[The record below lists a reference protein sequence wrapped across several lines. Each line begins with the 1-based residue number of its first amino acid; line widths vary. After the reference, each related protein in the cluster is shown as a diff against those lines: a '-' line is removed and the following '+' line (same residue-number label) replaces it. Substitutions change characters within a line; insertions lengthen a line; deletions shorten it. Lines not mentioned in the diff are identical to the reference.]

1 MAIKFEY
8 KIPDNLL
15 PLVQQTI
22 VDYGSDYLY
31 GYMPEGLAGQLQ
43 HCSLYMV
50 CEFESNNGV
59 DIWKNPLAIVSN
71 NEVNAVETYSEA
83 TGSEIPSVLC
93 EIVNRCDKIVVRPC
107 E

>member
-15 PLVQQTI
+15 PLIRQT
-22 VDYGSDYLY
+22 VDYQSDYLY
-31 GYMPEGLAGQLQ
+31 GYLPEGLAGQLR

-50 CEFESNNGV
+50 CEFENSSGI

-71 NEVNAVETYSEA
+71 NEFNAVETYSEV

-93 EIVNRCDKIVVRPC
+93 EIVNRCDKIVVKPC